1 MQLEKKK
8 IKLIS
13 LSLSLTHL
21 EKKMNP
27 FLTKKLKQNKT
38 YHSRKKLKAIK
49 VLIALWRW
57 MNQLGEFEIDLRSQI
72 LFE

>member
-49 VLIALWRW
+49 VLIAL
-57 MNQLGEFEIDLRSQI
+57 
-72 LFE
+72 